1 MRGELTSVWNET
13 WPRVWLP
20 LLRPAGTPDD
30 LPAELLREFAEA
42 PLPPTEPP
50 PPPPAAFDAGGNLT
64 DPAFVAA
71 RAAYEADR
79 LDFERRLAS
88 YEEAL
93 GGSRTRQALRL
104 TLRDRPASEVEAAK
118 VLSRGYDVVDGY
130 GDDGLRNRY
139 FLLVEAFFDRFS
151 LRYDLRRP
159 FSIQPTLSGIFS
171 GLVRELKVV
180 AHADAHLSALLFE
193 FEESVRDLNGGTTD
207 ARIKTCIQKQV
218 NMLEAMGRLNPLVT
232 ENTLGRI
239 CDQIDSWPH
248 IKVKESMKNLYRF
261 ASDYPGIRHG
271 GTPASAIRAI
281 GMKDMVA
288 MSVLLAGFVPYLS
301 HQFDPQLAYQ
311 S

>member
-1 MRGELTSVWNET
+1 M
-13 WPRVWLP
+13 
-20 LLRPAGTPDD
+20 
-30 LPAELLREFAEA
+30 
-42 PLPPTEPP
+42 PPTEPP